1 MLKVDMI
8 IVKYMKMKLIG
19 NLMENIVIPIVYNI
33 FIKIKKIIIKLI
45 V

>member
-1 MLKVDMI
+1 MI

>member
-19 NLMENIVIPIVYNI
+19 NLMENIVIQIVYNI